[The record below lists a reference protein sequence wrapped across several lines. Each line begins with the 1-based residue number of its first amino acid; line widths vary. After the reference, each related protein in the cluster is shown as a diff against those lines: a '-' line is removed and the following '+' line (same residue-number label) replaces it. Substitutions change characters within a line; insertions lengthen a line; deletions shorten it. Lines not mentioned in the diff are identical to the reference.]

1 LALRLNTQK
10 TQRSYAK
17 FIYIIMKIFL
27 NIVFF
32 RYLFYLWW
40 QEYACFYLTKNISLC
55 ILLPLVIINHK
66 ELETLINFA
75 KSSLPKEC
83 CAFLIGTNSRDEVI
97 IYNIVTLRNYDE
109 SIFSFSIDP
118 QDLFFGYK
126 QADQLGLEVVGVFHS
141 HPSLPFPSSKD
152 KKFMRL
158 NPFIW
163 LIYSTVTEEYKGF
176 IYRQQIKEVKLHII
190 MG

>member
-1 LALRLNTQK
+1 
-10 TQRSYAK
+10 
-17 FIYIIMKIFL
+17 
-27 NIVFF
+27 
-32 RYLFYLWW
+32 
-40 QEYACFYLTKNISLC
+40 
-55 ILLPLVIINHK
+55 LLPIVIIDYK

-75 KSSLPKEC
+75 KNSLPKEC
-83 CAFLIGTNSRDEVI
+83 CALLIGNENRDKVI

-118 QDLFFGYK
+118 QDLFFGYQ
-126 QADQLGLEVVGVFHS
+126 QADHLGLEVVGIFHS

-152 KKFMRL
+152 KKFMQL

-163 LIYSTVTEEYKGF
+163 LIYSTMTEEYRGF
-176 IYRQQIKEVKLHII
+176 IYRRQVKEVKLHVV